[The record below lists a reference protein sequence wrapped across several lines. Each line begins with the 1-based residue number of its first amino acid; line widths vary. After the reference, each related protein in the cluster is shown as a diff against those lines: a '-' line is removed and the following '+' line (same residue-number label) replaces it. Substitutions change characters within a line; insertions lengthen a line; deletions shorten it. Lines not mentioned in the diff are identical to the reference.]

1 MYTIYDYLKY
11 YGEITIDQIK
21 WNVQDNLIC
30 SLLSYLPFESF
41 NRKYNLLD
49 FYNYIVQN
57 KEIALQNKSSQ
68 KSVDL
73 LKKLLELPRYKD
85 LYITNS
91 VYILNDETQF
101 GATTFSIQK
110 NTIISYRGSDDSM
123 ISWIENLKIAYT
135 YPTITHKQAI
145 NYLNKIKGNN
155 IFVNGHSKGG
165 NLAIVSAMEC
175 KSSIYNKIKRI
186 DNFDGPGLRKEEFMS
201 QKYKKIS
208 SKLHNF
214 LPSDSFVGSL
224 LYNDNYNYIKSN
236 GMGIKVHYPYS
247 WILFGEEFIKQKSSS
262 FSTKLHDI
270 TTKGFSKIN
279 QNDLQK
285 TFDAIINYLIDNK
298 KAKLNFKEVY
308 NIILNIKDIDKTT
321 KDYFIKILTILGN
334 ELISPKKKSNKT

>member
-11 YGEITIDQIK
+11 YGKIKIDEIK

-41 NRKYNLLD
+41 CKKYSLLD
-49 FYNYIVQN
+49 FYNYIDQN
-57 KEIALQNKSSQ
+57 KEIALQSKSSQ
-68 KSVDL
+68 KSFDL

-91 VYILNDETQF
+91 EYILNDETQF
-101 GATTFSIQK
+101 SAITYSIQK
-110 NTIISYRGSDDSM
+110 NTIVSFRGSDDSM

-135 YPTITHKQAI
+135 YPTITQEHAI
-145 NYLNKIKGNN
+145 NYLNNVKGSN

-165 NLAIVSAMEC
+165 NLALVSAMEC
-175 KSSIYNKIKRI
+175 KSRIYNKIKRV

-201 QKYKKIS
+201 KKYQKIS
-208 SKLHNF
+208 SKLHNY

-224 LYNDNYNYIKSN
+224 LYNDNYNYIKSI

-247 WILFGEEFIKQKSSS
+247 WILFGEVFIKQKSNS

-270 TTKGFSKIN
+270 TTN
-279 QNDLQK
+279 
-285 TFDAIINYLIDNK
+285 
-298 KAKLNFKEVY
+298 
-308 NIILNIKDIDKTT
+308 
-321 KDYFIKILTILGN
+321 
-334 ELISPKKKSNKT
+334 

>member
-1 MYTIYDYLKY
+1 MYTIYDYIKY
-11 YGEITIDQIK
+11 YGEIKIDEIK

-41 NRKYNLLD
+41 NKKYNLLD
-49 FYNYIVQN
+49 FYNYIDQN
-57 KEIALQNKSSQ
+57 KEIALQSKSSQ
-68 KSVDL
+68 KSFDL

-91 VYILNDETQF
+91 EYILNTETQF
-101 GATTFSIQK
+101 CATTYSIQK
-110 NTIISYRGSDDSM
+110 NTIVSFRGSDDSM

-135 YPTITHKQAI
+135 YPTITQEHAI

-165 NLAIVSAMEC
+165 NLAIVSTMEC
-175 KSSIYNKIKRI
+175 KNTIYNKIKRI
-186 DNFDGPGLRKEEFMS
+186 DNFDGPGLRKEEYLS
-201 QKYKKIS
+201 KRYKKILP
-208 SKLHNF
+208 KLHNY

-224 LYNDNYNYIKSN
+224 LYNDNYTYIKSN
-236 GMGIKVHYPYS
+236 GMGIKVHYPYL
-247 WILFGEEFIKQKSSS
+247 WILFGEEFIKQKASS

-270 TTKGFSKIN
+270 TTNGFSKIN

-285 TFDAIINYLIDNK
+285 TFDAIINYLVDNK
-298 KAKLNFKEVY
+298 KAKLNIKEIY
-308 NIILNIKDIDKTT
+308 NIILNIKDIDKNT

-334 ELISPKKKSNKT
+334 ELVSSKKEK